1 MNTTDLKFAL
11 EHMGVQVTED
21 DCFRMIMD
29 ADPENIGKI
38 QYSQFK
44 RQVYQ
49 LNEDRQMSN
58 DKELLDAFVAM
69 GGQPNGD
76 GFINADTLI
85 KTIKKDFEM
94 TIDIENLI
102 LQIDEDGSGEIEFGE
117 FKSLLGEEG
126 GNDD

>member
-1 MNTTDLKFAL
+1 
-11 EHMGVQVTED
+11 
-21 DCFRMIMD
+21 
-29 ADPENIGKI
+29 
-38 QYSQFK
+38 
-44 RQVYQ
+44 
-49 LNEDRQMSN
+49 
-58 DKELLDAFVAM
+58 M

-76 GFINADTLI
+76 GFINAETLV
-85 KTIKKDFEM
+85 KTIKEDFEM